1 MTTPSAPAEND
12 LEAYEVAKV
21 VRLTNPNHFVNGG
34 ASKPPAPRKRGVCK
48 IALLAALLVL
58 VVIGFGG
65 GGFALG
71 RATHPSCDD
80 DDDDGYTITID
91 VEDERH
97 RIEDVCTDEDFNGGD
112 VDLTEACAELLTSE
126 MSLYEALAHMR
137 PAYAERMREHHDERR
152 ERRDHDRRRLGT
164 NCDGDWTGTC
174 CKNNRPGPL
183 TGPSPICRVIMN
195 SNSGK
200 GYYECSWCE
209 PSVRR
214 REFGEFGQNRA

>member
-1 MTTPSAPAEND
+1 MTTPSAPADND

-21 VRLTNPNHFVNGG
+21 VRLTNPNPFVNGG

-91 VEDERH
+91 VDTIDAFVDAKKAPTHVDH
-97 RIEDVCTDEDFNGGD
+97 RSDND
-112 VDLTEACAELLTSE
+112 TEPKPE
-126 MSLYEALAHMR
+126 
-137 PAYAERMREHHDERR
+137 
-152 ERRDHDRRRLGT
+152 
-164 NCDGDWTGTC
+164 
-174 CKNNRPGPL
+174 
-183 TGPSPICRVIMN
+183 IV
-195 SNSGK
+195 
-200 GYYECSWCE
+200 
-209 PSVRR
+209 
-214 REFGEFGQNRA
+214 